1 MESYYTPP
9 ERFANNTHA
18 TNGIKFDIWCL
29 GMMTVEA
36 LTKNYI
42 ARKSTNITS
51 WPEQYPILHKA
62 LQVSGFYY
70 IDFTFKI
77 YY

>member
-1 MESYYTPP
+1 MESYYAPP
-9 ERFANNTHA
+9 ESSSYNSHG
-18 TNGIKFDIWCL
+18 TNGMKFDIWCL

-42 ARKSTNITS
+42 AQKSTKTTS
-51 WPEQYPILHKA
+51 WPEQYPVYKA

-77 YY
+77 CY